1 MEEQEEAYEIPLKFG
16 NFLLNQ
22 FGVNEDAAFEL
33 IGVYH
38 LQKSS
43 TKMAYQENK
52 EYKNFEKERN
62 KKGMDI
68 NHSYVMN
75 HFIRNNYR
83 LLYLFLYNILV

>member
-1 MEEQEEAYEIPLKFG
+1 MEEQEEAYETPLKVG
-16 NFLLNQ
+16 KFLLNQ

-38 LQKSS
+38 LQKTSA
-43 TKMAYQENK
+43 KMAYKENK
-52 EYKNFEKERN
+52 EYENFEKERN

-75 HFIRNNYR
+75 HFIKKQLSVN
-83 LLYLFLYNILV
+83 LLICLQ